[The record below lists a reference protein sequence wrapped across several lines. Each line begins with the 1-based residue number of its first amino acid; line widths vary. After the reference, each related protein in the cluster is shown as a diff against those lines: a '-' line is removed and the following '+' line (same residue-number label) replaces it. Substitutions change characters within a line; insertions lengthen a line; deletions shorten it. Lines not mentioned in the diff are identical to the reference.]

1 MISILEEDEDA
12 FQSPVDPFEDAVE
25 VSPARRR
32 QTAVSFAPP
41 ARDRFDSQ
49 NPFGED
55 SDEERSLHVVPLSS
69 GMPFKS
75 LSKRSAA
82 F

>member
-12 FQSPVDPFEDAVE
+12 FQSPVDPFEDE
-25 VSPARRR
+25 RIETSPPRRR

-41 ARDRFDSQ
+41 PRERIDSQ

-55 SDEERSLHVVPLSS
+55 SDEDRGCME
-69 GMPFKS
+69 
-75 LSKRSAA
+75 
-82 F
+82 